1 MIIMEKIDLRKTD
14 LKLVK
19 KETNTEIRRPTY
31 VINRPIT
38 QGKVKD
44 YLLKLNR
51 LIKGLDIG

>member
-1 MIIMEKIDLRKTD
+1 MSKPKAQMIIMEKIDLRKTD

-38 QGKVKD
+38 
-44 YLLKLNR
+44 
-51 LIKGLDIG
+51 